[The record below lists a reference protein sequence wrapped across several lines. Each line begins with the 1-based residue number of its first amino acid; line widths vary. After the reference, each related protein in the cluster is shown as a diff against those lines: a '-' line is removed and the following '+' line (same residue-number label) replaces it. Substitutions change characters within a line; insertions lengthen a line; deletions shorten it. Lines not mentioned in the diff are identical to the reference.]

1 MGATRRKFLVTLAAA
16 ASCSVAANGA
26 AFAQA
31 GPKKTPFPTPP
42 PSAEQENPAEQ
53 QRVPATESE
62 RAKRLAMQQNEKAFR
77 ADVAKLYQLAST
89 LKEDV
94 EKLPTMQVLSLQ
106 MYKRTEEIEKVAKD
120 LKAKAKG

>member
-1 MGATRRKFLVTLAAA
+1 MGATRRTFLVTLAAA
-16 ASCSVAANGA
+16 ASYSAAASGT

-53 QRVPATESE
+53 QRTAATDPD
-62 RAKRLAMQQNEKAFR
+62 RAKKLAMQQNEKAFR
-77 ADVAKLYQLAST
+77 ADVAKLYALAST

-94 EKLPTMQVLSLQ
+94 ERLATTQVFSVQ
-106 MYKRTEEIEKVAKD
+106 MYKRTEEIERVAKD

>member
-1 MGATRRKFLVTLAAA
+1 MEATRRNFLVTLVAA
-16 ASCSVAANGA
+16 ASCSAANGA

-53 QRVPATESE
+53 QRVPATDSE
-62 RAKRLAMQQNEKAFR
+62 RAKKLAMQQNEKAFR

-94 EKLPTMQVLSLQ
+94 EKLATMQVLSLQ